1 MFEVFF
7 IWVFVLSA
15 ICAILTAKDS
25 DESFKCVIIFGGL
38 TALSVLAGESVAIL
52 LTSIAASVSLI
63 VAIKFKNS

>member
-1 MFEVFF
+1 MFEVFL
-7 IWVFVLSA
+7 IGVFVLSA

-52 LTSIAASVSLI
+52 LTSIAAAASLFI
-63 VAIKFKNS
+63 AVQLKNS